1 METLK
6 AREIEDCLEYVELFM
21 KRELLTSMNEM
32 IVKTIKLEFTMDARM
47 PFVLRWNVPR
57 K

>member
-1 METLK
+1 
-6 AREIEDCLEYVELFM
+6 M

-32 IVKTIKLEFTMDARM
+32 IVKNNQIGIYNVWENAIRIALERAEEM
-47 PFVLRWNVPR
+47 N

>member
-1 METLK
+1 LE

-32 IVKTIKLEFTMDARM
+32 IVKNNQIGIYNGCENAIRIALERAEEM
-47 PFVLRWNVPR
+47 N